1 MPNRLAISSMS
12 LGRCYAG
19 HSFAHKLDAAHRYGY
34 KGIELFHEDLAD
46 IADTLYPDFSS
57 SEGPSQASQMAAAR
71 EIYDMC
77 SSRGLEIVCLQPFL
91 HYDGLLDR
99 SEHERHL
106 QKLDFWIQL
115 AHELGTDMIQVPA
128 NFLPAEHVSTD
139 LNLIVADLQQIA
151 DIGLRASPP
160 IRFAYE
166 SLCWSTRI
174 DTWELCWEVVKRV
187 DRPNFGMC
195 LDTFNIAGRIYA
207 DPTSPTG
214 RTPNAEEAVHRSITN
229 LISHVDV
236 DKVFYVQ
243 VVDAAR
249 LKEPLLPGHP
259 YYNPSQPARMS
270 WSRNCRL
277 FYGEK
282 EYGAYLPV
290 KELAAA
296 FFHGLGFSGWVSLEL
311 FNRRMSDEG
320 HEVPEELAMRGA
332 ASWARLVKDLRL
344 VTDSPPMQAKA
355 VLPMR
360 RLSAFL

>member
-1 MPNRLAISSMS
+1 MPNKLAISSMS

-19 HSFAHKLDAAHRYGY
+19 HSLDQKLDAAQRWGY

-46 IADTLYPDFSS
+46 IADSLYPPSS
-57 SEGPSQASQMAAAR
+57 SYSAPSEASQIAAAR
-71 EIYDMC
+71 HIYRMC
-77 SSRGLEIVCLQPFL
+77 STRGLEIVCLQPFL

-99 SEHERHL
+99 LEHRRHL
-106 QKLDFWIQL
+106 QKLHLWIEL

-128 NFLPAEHVSTD
+128 NFLPSDYVSTD
-139 LNLIVADLQQIA
+139 VNLIVADLQEIA
-151 DIGLRASPP
+151 DIGLLADPP

-174 DTWELCWEVVKRV
+174 DTWELCWEVVRRV

-214 RTPNAEEAVHRSITN
+214 RTHNSEMAVRKSIAS
-229 LISHVDV
+229 LIQKVDV
-236 DKVFYVQ
+236 SKVFYVQ

-259 YYNPSQPARMS
+259 YYNPEQPARMS

-282 EYGAYLPV
+282 EHGAYLPV
-290 KELAAA
+290 KDIATA

-311 FNRRMSDEG
+311 FNSRMSDEG
-320 HEVPEELAMRGA
+320 TEVPEELAMRGA
-332 ASWARLVKDLRL
+332 LSWARLVKDLKL
-344 VTDSPPMQAKA
+344 VTDTPP
-355 VLPMR
+355 V
-360 RLSAFL
+360 